1 MMKKLA
7 AVAFLAFAV
16 TTAVATPASAA
27 PAASTAPAA
36 SAAPVTI
43 EGFTLLKQTSGNG
56 RTLRLWQNTGNGLV
70 HGNLSGAQYG
80 DQLYIGNCCYP
91 YVTYETVTSYGQYE
105 LNTQEYANYG
115 PRVGGVLADGGQLYL

>member
-7 AVAFLAFAV
+7 AAAFIAFAV
-16 TTAVATPASAA
+16 TTAVGAPASAA
-27 PAASTAPAA
+27 PSAA
-36 SAAPVTI
+36 AAPVTI
-43 EGFTLLKQTSGNG
+43 EGFTLLKQTSGYG

-91 YVTYETVTSYGQYE
+91 YVTYETVTSTGQYE
-105 LNTQEYANYG
+105 LNTQEYGNYG
-115 PRVGGVLADGGQLYL
+115 PRIGGVLANGGQLYL

>member
-16 TTAVATPASAA
+16 TTAVSAPASAA
-27 PAASTAPAA
+27 PAASTAPVV
-36 SAAPVTI
+36 SAAPVTVQ
-43 EGFTLLKQTSGNG
+43 GFTLLKQTSGNG

-70 HGNLSGAQYG
+70 HGSLSGAQYG

-91 YVTYETVTSYGQYE
+91 YVTYETVTSTGQYE
-105 LNTQEYANYG
+105 LNTQEYGNYG
-115 PRVGGVLADGGQLYL
+115 PRIGGVLADGGQLYL